1 MVLGADFW
9 QTRAPCRFRPRRAAL
24 PTPLSGRRPKAT
36 LPRRLPALIPHH
48 PRRRCHV
55 KWAVRPGRSPRV
67 TETGSATDAASISDD
82 KQRARGGTDT
92 HNGPAAGALMP
103 DRPLSPHVWMYKFKY
118 TLFTSILNRVA
129 GCALTAGLLILV
141 YWLMAL
147 ASGAES
153 YSKAVVVLS
162 HPLLKLIYVGLA
174 FTFSYHLMA
183 GVRHLVWDTGR

>member
-1 MVLGADFW
+1 
-9 QTRAPCRFRPRRAAL
+9 
-24 PTPLSGRRPKAT
+24 
-36 LPRRLPALIPHH
+36 
-48 PRRRCHV
+48 
-55 KWAVRPGRSPRV
+55 
-67 TETGSATDAASISDD
+67 
-82 KQRARGGTDT
+82 
-92 HNGPAAGALMP
+92 MP

-183 GVRHLVWDTGR
+183 GVRHLVWDTGRGLEKRQSQQSAWLIGALSVVLTFVLVAWAHYRMVNP